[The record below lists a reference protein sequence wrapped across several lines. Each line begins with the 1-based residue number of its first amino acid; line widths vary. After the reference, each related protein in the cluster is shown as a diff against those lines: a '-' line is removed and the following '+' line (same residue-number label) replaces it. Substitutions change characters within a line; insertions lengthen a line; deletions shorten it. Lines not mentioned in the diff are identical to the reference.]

1 MSFPGG
7 LDIAEEPDV
16 IRNLGKEAELM
27 STVME
32 QKNLLLRRREAL
44 KGELAQTEA
53 ALSKKTEIRI
63 QASRDF
69 AEAKAR
75 WGEAG
80 ASLQEL
86 W

>member
-16 IRNLGKEAELM
+16 IRNLRKEAELM
-27 STVME
+27 STIME

-53 ALSKKTEIRI
+53 ALSKKTEVRL
-63 QASRDF
+63 
-69 AEAKAR
+69 
-75 WGEAG
+75 
-80 ASLQEL
+80 SLIHI
-86 W
+86 